1 MIASLILSI
10 ALAVPAPDI
19 VTREEWGANP
29 PVIDLEP
36 HEIVTITIHHTGTRQ
51 NEDRTLEDKLRGLQS
66 FSQSEGRLAS
76 GKFKPKWADIPYHY
90 YIGVSGRIG
99 EGRPIE
105 LPGDTN
111 TSYNPAGHALI
122 VLEGSFPLDELRPAQ
137 KESLYELTAY
147 LADKHDVPAYTIMGH
162 NDWTPGE
169 TLCPGTTVTNLLPD
183 LRQYVADRLAQ

>member
-1 MIASLILSI
+1 MIANLILGV
-10 ALAVPAPDI
+10 ALAVPVPDI
-19 VTREEWGANP
+19 VTREEWGANQ
-29 PVIDLEP
+29 PVIDLEE

-51 NEDRTLEDKLRGLQS
+51 NEERTLEDKLRGLQS

-76 GKFKPKWADIPYHY
+76 GKFKPAWADIPYHY
-90 YIGVSGRIG
+90 YIDVTGRIG
-99 EGRPIE
+99 EGRSIE
-105 LPGDTN
+105 YPGDSN

-122 VLEGSFPLDELRPAQ
+122 VVEGSFPLDELRPEQ

-147 LADKHDVPAYTIMGH
+147 LADKYEVPANTILGH

-169 TLCPGTTVTNLLPD
+169 TVCPGTTITNLLPD